1 MRRAVIALGSN
12 LGCREDNLEQALSA
26 LGALPET
33 AVTAVSSLYETD
45 PVGYADQPRFFNM
58 AAVVETALSPRALLG
73 ACLGIEA
80 ALGRVRSF
88 PNAPRTLDLDLLV
101 MEGEEVSVPELR
113 LPHPRMEERGF
124 VLAPLRDLFP
134 DGMVLD
140 RDLSGAMRTAS
151 YSGVFR
157 VENPVVQKKFEKF
170 QKTT

>member
-45 PVGYADQPRFFNM
+45 PVGYADQPCFLNM
-58 AAVVETALSPRALLG
+58 ATVLETSLSARALLG

-80 ALGRVRSF
+80 ALGRVRTF
-88 PNAPRTLDLDLLV
+88 PNAPRTIDLDLLV
-101 MEGEEVSVPELR
+101 VQGEDSSDPELT
-113 LPHPRMEERGF
+113 LPHPRMGQRGF

-140 RDLSGAMRTAS
+140 RDFSREMQAVS
-151 YSGVFR
+151 YAGVRR
-157 VENPVVQKKFEKF
+157 VKTNF
-170 QKTT
+170 QKIEKRY